1 MPFTHYTVGSN
12 LATLHNPN
20 MILRYYTHNTAG
32 AYYDG
37 FSIRVTDSYIKS
49 VDPDYSNMCYYS
61 DTYYEKPK
69 IEDLTRAEF
78 IPSADLTVSGEYNDL
93 VYNDLVFPND
103 IRYKTPGAYVIP
115 KSAYICDKSLYVY
128 VWLPDINYAPY
139 YGNEAS
145 VDCTM
150 LAQIPADWK

>member
-1 MPFTHYTVGSN
+1 MPFTHYTVGGN
-12 LATLHNPN
+12 LATLNNPN

-93 VYNDLVFPND
+93 VCNDLVFPND

-115 KSAYICDKSLYVY
+115 KTAYSGDKSLYVY
-128 VWLPDINYAPY
+128 VWLPDINY
-139 YGNEAS
+139 GNEAG

-150 LAQIPADWK
+150 LAAEVAQIPADWK